1 MNFTL
6 KKLASFLDPVAFPLL
21 SIEERNDA
29 QRTILDT
36 YAEYFPNCV
45 KQHREA
51 LNAKSKSSSTSI
63 SASIHIKNNSNTTNT
78 NNKMSEKAQGKNKI
92 NPKPKSSNFQ
102 IFLAACKVT
111 SNKPE
116 NEKTTSNKVLTVEE
130 EIKLYMSLVC
140 KSKC

>member
-1 MNFTL
+1 MNLTL

-36 YAEYFPNCV
+36 YAQYFPDCV
-45 KQHREA
+45 QQHREA
-51 LNAKSKSSSTSI
+51 LNAQSKSSSTSI
-63 SASIHIKNNSNTTNT
+63 AASLQIKNTTNTTNT
-78 NNKMSEKAQGKNKI
+78 NNKMSEKQGNNKI
-92 NPKPKSSNFQ
+92 NPQPKTSNFQ
-102 IFLAACKVT
+102 NFLAACKVT

-116 NEKTTSNKVLTVEE
+116 IEKPTSSKVLTVEE